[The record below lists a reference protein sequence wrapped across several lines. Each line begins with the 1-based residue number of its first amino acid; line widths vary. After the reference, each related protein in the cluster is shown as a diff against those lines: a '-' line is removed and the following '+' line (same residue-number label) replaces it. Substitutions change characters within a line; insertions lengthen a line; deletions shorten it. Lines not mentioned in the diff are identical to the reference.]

1 MVVRWRAGSSVIER
15 DVVKDGLGVDVEA
28 PFLLLP
34 FSTGTD
40 LLPLTELP
48 NGLWT
53 EVKFTFPLV
62 VPVPVPS
69 VNAILLL
76 FASRPAIPFKAPIDV
91 DVDTEPGPAF
101 SASPSF

>member
-15 DVVKDGLGVDVEA
+15 DVVKDGLGVDIEA

-40 LLPLTELP
+40 LLPLTEVP

-62 VPVPVPS
+62 VPVPGPS
-69 VNAILLL
+69 ANAILLL
-76 FASRPAIPFKAPIDV
+76 FASRPAIPFKPPIVV
-91 DVDTEPGPAF
+91 DVDTAPDPAF
-101 SASPSF
+101 STSPSF

>member
-69 VNAILLL
+69 ANAILLL
-76 FASRPAIPFKAPIDV
+76 FASRPAIPFKPPIVV
-91 DVDTEPGPAF
+91 DVDTAPDPAF
-101 SASPSF
+101 STSPSF

>member
-1 MVVRWRAGSSVIER
+1 MIVRWRAGSSVIER

-53 EVKFTFPLV
+53 EVKLTFPLV
-62 VPVPVPS
+62 VPVPS
-69 VNAILLL
+69 ANAILLL
-76 FASRPAIPFKAPIDV
+76 FASRPVIPFKPPIDV
-91 DVDTEPGPAF
+91 DVDTDPDPAF
-101 SASPSF
+101 STSPSF